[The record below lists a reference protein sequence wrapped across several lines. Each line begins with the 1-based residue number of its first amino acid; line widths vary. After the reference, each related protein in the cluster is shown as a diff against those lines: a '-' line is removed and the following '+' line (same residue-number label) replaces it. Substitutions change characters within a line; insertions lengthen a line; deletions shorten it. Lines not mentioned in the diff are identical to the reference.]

1 MQIESILIFIAFVVL
16 SSFANRR
23 KEAQHKQRQQQKR
36 QTQTKPTQATQQKQ
50 QKPGKRTLQDLF
62 REMQQEMESE
72 YKKVTE
78 LTGDRKNQEAP
89 TTQKKAKPAAT
100 FTYESTDPRIDAPSA
115 RTLKEKKP
123 IKPSFVSK
131 KSTVYED
138 EIKDQSVEV
147 GFNMTEEAILNGI
160 IFSEVIGKP
169 KAMQ

>member
-1 MQIESILIFIAFVVL
+1 MQIESILIFIVFVVI
-16 SSFANRR
+16 SSFANKR
-23 KEAQHKQRQQQKR
+23 KEAQNRQRQQQKR
-36 QTQTKPTQATQQKQ
+36 QTQTKPTQTT

-62 REMQQEMESE
+62 REMQQEVESE

-78 LTGDRKNQEAP
+78 LTGDRKKQEAP

-123 IKPSFVSK
+123 IKPSFVNK
-131 KSTVYED
+131 KSPVYKD

-169 KAMQ
+169 KAMRS